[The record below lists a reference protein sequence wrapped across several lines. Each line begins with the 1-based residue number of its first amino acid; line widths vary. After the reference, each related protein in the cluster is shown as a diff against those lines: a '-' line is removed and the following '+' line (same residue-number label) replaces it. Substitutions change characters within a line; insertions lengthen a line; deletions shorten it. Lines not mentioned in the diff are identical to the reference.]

1 MQAAI
6 WYGPRE
12 IRMAE
17 VAEPATP
24 AGELLLKVDAVGICG
39 SELSGYLGQNSLR
52 KPPLIMGHE
61 FSGTVVEVGDGVSGF
76 ATGDRV
82 TVNPMV
88 PDSTCDLCR
97 NGFEN
102 LCLNRTLIGAHRPG
116 AFADYVT
123 APAKAVYK
131 LPDAIDDIGG
141 TLVEPLA
148 CALRA
153 IEHAHVFPGSR
164 ILVEGAGPIGLL
176 VVRAAKAA
184 GASTIAVTDVVEP
197 RLAQAKAWGA
207 TDVFN
212 PITSNIPAEMKN
224 LTDGIGVDAAIDAV
238 GLPITRQTAI
248 NSVRPGG
255 RVIFTGLHEDDTS
268 IPGNYVVRSEITIQ
282 GAFCYSQ
289 SNFVS
294 AIRLVA
300 DGLIPPAEEWISIR
314 PLEAADSSF
323 AQLIDDP
330 SAATKIVL
338 RP

>member
-17 VAEPATP
+17 VTEPEVP

-61 FSGTVVEVGDGVSGF
+61 FSATVAELGAGVTGF
-76 ATGDRV
+76 AVGDRV

-88 PDSTCDLCR
+88 PCSSCVLCR

-102 LCLNRTLIGAHRPG
+102 LCLNRSLIGAHRPG

-123 APAKAVYK
+123 APVKAVYH
-131 LPDAIDDIGG
+131 LPESIDEIGG

-153 IEHAHVFPGSR
+153 IELGHLYPGCR
-164 ILVEGAGPIGLL
+164 VLVQGAGPIGLL
-176 VVRAAKAA
+176 VVLAAKAA
-184 GASTIAVTDVVEP
+184 GASTIAITDVVEP
-197 RLAQAKAWGA
+197 RLQMAKAWGA

-212 PITSNIPAEMKN
+212 PAQSDVVAQIKR
-224 LTDGIGVDAAIDAV
+224 LTDGLGVDAAFDAV
-238 GLPITRQTAI
+238 GLPITRQSAI
-248 NSVRPGG
+248 QAVRPGG
-255 RVIFTGLHEDDTS
+255 RVIFTGLHEDETS
-268 IPGNYVVRSEITIQ
+268 IPGNYVVRQEISIQ
-282 GAFCYSQ
+282 GAFCYTQ
-289 SNFVS
+289 SNFAA

-323 AQLIDDP
+323 AQLIDTP

>member
-1 MQAAI
+1 
-6 WYGPRE
+6 
-12 IRMAE
+12 MAE
-17 VAEPATP
+17 VVEPSTP

-61 FSGTVVEVGDGVSGF
+61 FSATVAEIGAEVSGF
-76 ATGDRV
+76 AVGDRV

-88 PDSTCDLCR
+88 PDSTCVLCR
-97 NGFEN
+97 NGYEN
-102 LCLNRTLIGAHRPG
+102 LCLHRTLIGAHRPG

-153 IEHAHVFPGSR
+153 IEHAHVSPGSR
-164 ILVEGAGPIGLL
+164 ILVQGAGPIGLL

-184 GASTIAVTDVVEP
+184 GASTIAVTDVVEQ
-197 RLAQAKAWGA
+197 RLAQAQAWGA
-207 TDVFN
+207 TDVFT
-212 PITSNIPAEMKN
+212 PIGNDIPAAMKA
-224 LTDGIGVDAAIDAV
+224 LTEGLGVDAAIDAV
-238 GLPITRQTAI
+238 GLPVTRQTAI
-248 NSVRPGG
+248 NAVRPGG
-255 RVIFTGLHEDDTS
+255 RVVFTGLHEDDTS
-268 IPGNYVVRSEITIQ
+268 IPGNSIVRSEITIQ

-289 SNFVS
+289 ANFAA

-300 DGLIPPAEEWISIR
+300 SGLIPPAEEWISIR
-314 PLEAADSSF
+314 PLEAADRSF

-330 SAATKIVL
+330 AAATKIVL